1 MCVRSREKVREAS
14 NTYGSIQKGKHLEER
29 PNGQIL
35 HKFKGKNRSSN
46 IYSRAMYHCRC
57 FQFEAKCLSYLEH
70 VVTISE
76 GILSIQSS
84 IHPPFHTANI

>member
-1 MCVRSREKVREAS
+1 MCVKRKEKVREAS

-29 PNGQIL
+29 PNGQIQT
-35 HKFKGKNRSSN
+35 SSRVK
-46 IYSRAMYHCRC
+46 IDPLISTQAVYHCRC
-57 FQFEAKCLSYLEH
+57 FQFEAKCLRYSEH

-76 GILSIQSS
+76 GILSLQSS